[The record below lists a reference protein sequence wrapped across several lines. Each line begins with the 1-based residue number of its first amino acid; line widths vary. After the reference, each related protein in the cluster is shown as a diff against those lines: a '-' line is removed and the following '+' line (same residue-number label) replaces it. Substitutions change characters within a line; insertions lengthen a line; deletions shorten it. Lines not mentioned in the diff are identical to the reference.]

1 MLFSASGFSEKKLLV
16 LISILVVAMMIDS
29 EIGFVS
35 DFLAETISSPA
46 GIALF
51 ICIVAVFAVI
61 QYFIFSYVRKLRKES
76 ATRALHLSL
85 TYKVVSIAEYVLV
98 AIIAFII
105 LQILV
110 LSQYNTIILYPVLF
124 ISNGLWIVM
133 LALLSKAL
141 LSWYRSRA
149 GQGVKKS
156 NTLVLILSLSMVSYV
171 VLGIFTLVSNI
182 AMLQEQLPVVTS
194 SDAANFSVFAPE
206 DFGSQLT
213 TVIYVASSIG
223 YVLNWIGTVLLL
235 RPYIQRLGAIRFWA
249 IMGSVMV
256 YYLVSFPLFVLG
268 YFEPAGETDV
278 DVMNS
283 ILIFSVGGV
292 LSGIVF
298 GAAFLSIARTLK
310 QGSALRNYM
319 TIAAYGM
326 ILFYVT
332 WVAVVTQAAYP
343 PYGLVSTA
351 CIGLSTFLIYMG
363 LYSSAVIVSQDSAL
377 RQSIRKSVTAQSKLL
392 DSIGIAQM
400 EAELQRKML
409 TVAKKTSGDMAEK
422 TGIEASMTEDEI
434 NDYIGR
440 VIKELERKR

>member
-1 MLFSASGFSEKKLLV
+1 
-16 LISILVVAMMIDS
+16 
-29 EIGFVS
+29 
-35 DFLAETISSPA
+35 
-46 GIALF
+46 
-51 ICIVAVFAVI
+51 
-61 QYFIFSYVRKLRKES
+61 
-76 ATRALHLSL
+76 
-85 TYKVVSIAEYVLV
+85 
-98 AIIAFII
+98 
-105 LQILV
+105 
-110 LSQYNTIILYPVLF
+110 
-124 ISNGLWIVM
+124 
-133 LALLSKAL
+133 
-141 LSWYRSRA
+141 
-149 GQGVKKS
+149 
-156 NTLVLILSLSMVSYV
+156 MVWNV

-194 SDAANFSVFAPE
+194 SDGANFSVFAPE

-298 GAAFLSIARTLK
+298 GMAFLSIARTLN
-310 QGSALRNYM
+310 QGSTLRNYM

-332 WVAVVTQAAYP
+332 WVAVVTQ
-343 PYGLVSTA
+343 GH
-351 CIGLSTFLIYMG
+351 
-363 LYSSAVIVSQDSAL
+363 
-377 RQSIRKSVTAQSKLL
+377 IRRMDLFQLL
-392 DSIGIAQM
+392 
-400 EAELQRKML
+400 
-409 TVAKKTSGDMAEK
+409 
-422 TGIEASMTEDEI
+422 ASDF
-434 NDYIGR
+434 R
-440 VIKELERKR
+440 LF